1 MFYRDAEDEAHMRAA
16 LELARRAAAL
26 GEVPVGA
33 VVVRE
38 GKIIGEGYNQRE
50 LLHSPLAHG
59 EILAIEQA
67 CRAVGDWRLTGCSLY
82 VTLEPCP
89 MCAGAILNARLR
101 RLVYGAADL
110 KGGCCGSL
118 MNLMALDFP
127 IRPSVTAGVL
137 AGECTQVLED
147 FFQGLRE

>member
-59 EILAIEQA
+59 
-67 CRAVGDWRLTGCSLY
+67 GDSRH
-82 VTLEPCP
+82 
-89 MCAGAILNARLR
+89 
-101 RLVYGAADL
+101 
-110 KGGCCGSL
+110 
-118 MNLMALDFP
+118 
-127 IRPSVTAGVL
+127 
-137 AGECTQVLED
+137 
-147 FFQGLRE
+147 